1 MTAEDTLPPPSAE
14 DTLPPE
20 AEARPQHVRR
30 KVTFDVNAT
39 PLGASAHDFVF
50 AKSDEWQVDQ
60 DGRITRVGPPGTWQF
75 FEGRG
80 ALTRCPKCH
89 AVSYLM
95 PQVSKIMPDGRIDP
109 DLRCMA
115 KLQST
120 GKPCGWAARAYLDK
134 AWGKTLYAIAV
145 FNTKKQQRGKDP
157 REIYYGV
164 GNDQREAM
172 TQVILEAGCA
182 VIAVGPA
189 VGFKVTD
196 KHGEKL
202 IAEG

>member
-115 KLQST
+115 K
-120 GKPCGWAARAYLDK
+120 GCGWAARAYLDR
-134 AWGKTLYAIAV
+134 AWGKTLYCVAA
-145 FNTKKQQRGKDP
+145 FNSRKQRQGKDP
-157 REIYYGV
+157 REFHYAV
-164 GNDQREAM
+164 GNSQSEALQ
-172 TQVILEAGCA
+172 QVILEGDCR
-182 VIAVGPA
+182 VVAVGPA